1 MHKGNISRLCKG
13 REDLNN
19 IYIQNITL
27 NEKNNS
33 RQLGFKIYKERMCTV
48 RLEPVKIKTK
58 TPSARWYFRC
68 MGSSN
73 SCCLDRSGRDD
84 CCDNVGE
91 VRLSDPRQK
100 KIRGF
105 VRKNIPPGFSVQTS
119 NSEPESNRDPSPF
132 KNKSDSFKNRAK
144 VTFPD
149 SQMCQSSWHQVAEPL
164 PDWESEEQ

>member
-1 MHKGNISRLCKG
+1 MKKTIP
-13 REDLNN
+13 E
-19 IYIQNITL
+19 
-27 NEKNNS
+27 
-33 RQLGFKIYKERMCTV
+33 LGFKIYKERLCTV

-144 VTFPD
+144 VTFQD
-149 SQMCQSSWHQVAEPL
+149 S
-164 PDWESEEQ
+164 